1 MEDKNIATKPLDSIE
16 TTSNN
21 EILTSPVPNVDTY
34 TYTGDNGDK
43 KKN

>member
-21 EILTSPVPNVDTY
+21 GIQTSPVPNVDTY
-34 TYTGDNGDK
+34 TYAGDDREK